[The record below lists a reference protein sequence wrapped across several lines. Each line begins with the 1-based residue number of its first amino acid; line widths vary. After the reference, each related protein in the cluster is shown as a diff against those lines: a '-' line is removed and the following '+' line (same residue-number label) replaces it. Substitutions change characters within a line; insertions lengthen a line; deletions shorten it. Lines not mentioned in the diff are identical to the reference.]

1 MVRQNGKPNR
11 TLGGVQESSKLKP
24 RYAASR
30 GEAHMF
36 KPSNIRE
43 RHALRIA
50 SRAATLANVAIEE
63 TIGAA
68 WIVAHAGNHNISP
81 KKRDKLAKSIAQEFD
96 HIAESVDL
104 APTPFTY
111 YDDQLERLYQTKLAS
126 QVEEVMT
133 QFSHQKRA
141 AFEHTIGVNYD
152 AYNRKQLAQILK
164 ITHGRCKDLCGPSQ
178 TFRMISIIKSHFRGQ
193 NTRVFDYQSFQP
205 NIGSMQSIL

>member
-1 MVRQNGKPNR
+1 MVRQNGTPNR
-11 TLGGVQESSKLKP
+11 SLGGEQESSKLKS

-30 GEAHMF
+30 GEAHLF

-81 KKRDKLAKSIAQEFD
+81 KKRDKLAKFIAQELD
-96 HIAESVDL
+96 HIAGSVDL

-111 YDDQLERLYQTKLAS
+111 YDDQLERLHQTKLAV
-126 QVEEVMT
+126 QVEELMA
-133 QFSHQKRA
+133 QFSYQNRA

-152 AYNRKQLAQILK
+152 GYK
-164 ITHGRCKDLCGPSQ
+164 IGRA
-178 TFRMISIIKSHFRGQ
+178 
-193 NTRVFDYQSFQP
+193 NV
-205 NIGSMQSIL
+205 

>member
-1 MVRQNGKPNR
+1 MRISDWSSDVCSSDLHYALHRGDAAMVRQNGTPNR
-11 TLGGVQESSKLKP
+11 SLGGEQESSKLKS

-81 KKRDKLAKSIAQEFD
+81 KKRDKLAKFIAQELD
-96 HIAESVDL
+96 HIAGSVDL

-111 YDDQLERLYQTKLAS
+111 YDDQLERLHQTRT
-126 QVEEVMT
+126 EE
-133 QFSHQKRA
+133 
-141 AFEHTIGVNYD
+141 
-152 AYNRKQLAQILK
+152 
-164 ITHGRCKDLCGPSQ
+164 Q
-178 TFRMISIIKSHFRGQ
+178 T
-193 NTRVFDYQSFQP
+193 V
-205 NIGSMQSIL
+205 